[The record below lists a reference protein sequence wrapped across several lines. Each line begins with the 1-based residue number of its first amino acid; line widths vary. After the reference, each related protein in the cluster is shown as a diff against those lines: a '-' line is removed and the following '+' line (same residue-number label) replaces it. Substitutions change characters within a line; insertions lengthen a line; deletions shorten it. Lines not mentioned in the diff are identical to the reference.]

1 MKVTQPHLQRGLQA
15 LRTGQQ
21 YTYVVGRQAF
31 GDVLLQPQRSKKQG
45 YVKTLTLADLTQII
59 SPWKTDPRGDRGA
72 SLPAMVVT
80 FPVSPLSSL
89 DQTRKMGALDMGLH
103 TQPFAAQ
110 EKNSSL
116 FLGT

>member
-1 MKVTQPHLQRGLQA
+1 MEVNQPHLQRGLQA
-15 LRTGQQ
+15 LTTEQQ

-31 GDVLLQPQRSKKQG
+31 ANVLLQLQGSNKRG

-72 SLPAMVVT
+72 SLPAMAVA

-89 DQTRKMGALDMGLH
+89 DQTCKMGVLEANLH

-110 EKNSSL
+110 EKTHVFS
-116 FLGT
+116 